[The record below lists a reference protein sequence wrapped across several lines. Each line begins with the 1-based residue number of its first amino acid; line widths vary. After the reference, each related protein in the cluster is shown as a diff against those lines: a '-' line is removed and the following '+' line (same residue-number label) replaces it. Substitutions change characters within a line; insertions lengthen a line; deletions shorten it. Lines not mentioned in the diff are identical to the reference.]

1 MCPGNGNGEAGH
13 SWISTLE
20 ISVSCRAEDK
30 NCFFLQP
37 FLLLFHSLFPET
49 RGRKTPEKSYY
60 TGDNS
65 GVTNTIIAVMNMIL
79 NFIKKQKIHLIGW
92 AGFILCEIFIVG
104 FSTGRFGDTESYIIH
119 YILNIL
125 LFYFCAHW
133 AYPIIFRN
141 AFHWVWKLPLLGGL
155 TFLCYLLLNYIV
167 DTRIL
172 KHQSWKT
179 IQELDMGY
187 KYVLGVLYRAALF
200 MGNAAFYDLFLV
212 HLKEVKTREAAEK
225 ARFQIEL
232 SKREME
238 AKLEQS
244 RNSYLKAQ
252 INPHLL
258 FNTLSFIYQDIL
270 ASSPKAAE
278 AVMTLSDLM
287 RYSINCEFTEST
299 IPLEEEIAQVKSLI
313 SLHSTRFEEELSL
326 TFETGDGT
334 GKTKFIP
341 LVLVTLAENIF
352 KHGIFLD
359 PRHPATLAVSL
370 EKGFLNIRSRNLSD
384 RKRQTIN
391 MHKGLENIRQRLEI
405 AYGNAAKMHYG
416 IKDGHFLLEISV
428 RIAHPLPKDQF

>member
-1 MCPGNGNGEAGH
+1 MINYAIDN
-13 SWISTLE
+13 
-20 ISVSCRAEDK
+20 
-30 NCFFLQP
+30 
-37 FLLLFHSLFPET
+37 LL
-49 RGRKTPEKSYY
+49 
-60 TGDNS
+60 
-65 GVTNTIIAVMNMIL
+65 I
-79 NFIKKQKIHLIGW
+79 
-92 AGFILCEIFIVG
+92 
-104 FSTGRFGDTESYIIH
+104 
-119 YILNIL
+119 
-125 LFYFCAHW
+125 
-133 AYPIIFRN
+133 
-141 AFHWVWKLPLLGGL
+141 
-155 TFLCYLLLNYIV
+155 
-167 DTRIL
+167 
-172 KHQSWKT
+172 KHQTWKS
-179 IQELDMGY
+179 IQELGMGY
-187 KYVLGVLYRAALF
+187 KYILGALWRAAQF
-200 MGNAAFYDLFLV
+200 MGLGGFYYLFLV
-212 HLKEVKTREAAEK
+212 YQKEVKTREEAEK

-334 GKTKFIP
+334 EKIKFIP

-359 PRHPATLAVSL
+359 PQHPAKLAVSL

-416 IKDGHFLLEISV
+416 IEDGYFLLEISV
-428 RIAHPLPKDQF
+428 RIAHPFPKDQF

>member
-1 MCPGNGNGEAGH
+1 M
-13 SWISTLE
+13 
-20 ISVSCRAEDK
+20 
-30 NCFFLQP
+30 
-37 FLLLFHSLFPET
+37 
-49 RGRKTPEKSYY
+49 
-60 TGDNS
+60 
-65 GVTNTIIAVMNMIL
+65 TNTIIAVMNQIL

-92 AGFILCEIFIVG
+92 TVFILCEIFIVG
-104 FSTGRFGDTESYIIH
+104 FSTGLFGDTESYIIH
-119 YILNIL
+119 YIINIL

-133 AYPIIFRN
+133 AYPIIFRTN
-141 AFHWVWKLPLLGGL
+141 FHWIWKLPIIGGF
-155 TFLCYLLLNYIV
+155 TFLCYLLMNYIV

-179 IQELDMGY
+179 VQELEMGH

-200 MGNAAFYDLFLV
+200 MGNAGFYYLFLV

-225 ARFQIEL
+225 SSFEIEL
-232 SKREME
+232 SKKAME

-278 AVMTLSDLM
+278 AVMSLSDIM

-299 IPLEEEIAQVKSLI
+299 VPLKEEIAQVKKLI
-313 SLHSTRFEEELSL
+313 RLQRTRFEEELSL
-326 TFETGDGT
+326 TFEIGDNT
-334 GKTKFIP
+334 ENIKFIP

-359 PRHPATLAVSL
+359 PQHPAKLAINQHG
-370 EKGFLNIRSRNLSD
+370 EFLTIHSCNLPD
-384 RKRQTIN
+384 RKSRAN
-391 MHKGLENIRQRLEI
+391 SMHKGLENIRQRLEI
-405 AYGNAAKMHYG
+405 AYGKAATMKHG
-416 IKDGHFLLEISV
+416 IKDGYFELEIKV
-428 RIAHPLPKDQF
+428 RTN